1 VRFVAGKP
9 LRVVLCV
16 SSATAPKPRPA
27 VPGFQQQKPLQQRQ
41 CHPQHQH
48 SLTPKCVHS
57 SSANIAASAAKRK
70 CVTIQ
75 CKSVTI
81 VPCRVRANM
90 RGDVVLMIV
99 VCKVHRRVQQRHCRV
114 LQQRQQKNL
123 CSSSILICIALS
135 SSCVVGNSLHPVD
148 IVSNKDCFTHIL
160 LAGAELQAV
169 PQHRVFDH
177 KQVL

>member
-1 VRFVAGKP
+1 
-9 LRVVLCV
+9 
-16 SSATAPKPRPA
+16 
-27 VPGFQQQKPLQQRQ
+27 
-41 CHPQHQH
+41 
-48 SLTPKCVHS
+48 
-57 SSANIAASAAKRK
+57 
-70 CVTIQ
+70 
-75 CKSVTI
+75 
-81 VPCRVRANM
+81 M